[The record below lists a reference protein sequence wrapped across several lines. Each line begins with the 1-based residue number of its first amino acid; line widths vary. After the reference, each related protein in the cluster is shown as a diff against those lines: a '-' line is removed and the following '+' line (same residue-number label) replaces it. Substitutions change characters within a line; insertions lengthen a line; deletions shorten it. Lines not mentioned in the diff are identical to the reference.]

1 MTLRSGH
8 TVDVVGK
15 SKIAKRLGVSTS
27 TVDYWRKHNGFPEP
41 VSTVSVVESGPGSY
55 PVWLWSD
62 VQRWAGQR

>member
-15 SKIAKRLGVSTS
+15 SKFAQRLGVSAS
-27 TVDYWRKHNGFPEP
+27 TVDYWRAHKAFPEP
-41 VSTVSVVESGPGSY
+41 VSIASVAETGPGSY

-62 VQRWAGQR
+62 IQRWAGQR